1 MKLLRLELMVDV
13 IPSGGD
19 DEVNEPEEHSLA
31 LLMDS
36 LN

>member
-1 MKLLRLELMVDV
+1 MKLLRLELMVAV
-13 IPSGGD
+13 IPSGGN
-19 DEVNEPEEHSLA
+19 DEVNEPERSTDA